1 MDTAM
6 SKKFQRGG
14 SIHNMRCIIK
24 GSPGTGKSALFRRLQ
39 GKPFAAEYNPTREL
53 QSAHVNWKHKS
64 DATSVVKVEVWDVVD
79 KSKDNELDVDK
90 YGERAAYYLK
100 TGAGVGSVG
109 QVDADMIDVFRGANA
124 MVITSNPQQRKTFD
138 YIKDVLSD
146 PRIAPET
153 PIAILA
159 NFRDLVTDENRQV
172 SREEYAAL
180 VQVDPRHR
188 FVFECSSKN
197 CYGLKELYDFLTVP
211 FLKLQEREL
220 VERLQ
225 SVRAEFNTISGTM
238 SDLHGSQNYAAF
250 TADLVSAAEKAK
262 LKNEA
267 KNAPSPKAG
276 NPMVKQLTLDEPEA
290 LPQPAARAEA
300 DEPEPEPAPEP
311 APAVVMTPEQ
321 QAEAVAAAVAAATA
335 ALAVSVGESEKKREK
350 TKPKDDAEV
359 NESQAAETKVEAVE
373 PKKEEEKAD
382 APPKEEPK
390 KLVIVKKVD
399 NLDSSSS
406 DSEDSDWDA
415 PSAQEQAKAKEKE
428 EKEKEKSAEGGGDLD
443 TAIDDFNTGEIDDD
457 FWD

>member
-64 DATSVVKVEVWDVVD
+64 DATPVVKVEVWDVVD

-300 DEPEPEPAPEP
+300 DEPEPEPAP
-311 APAVVMTPEQ
+311 AVVMTPEQ

-390 KLVIVKKVD
+390 KLVVVKKVD